1 MSADTEIETL
11 LTNATQQASSLASS
25 SEALVQSAMAT
36 LANALS
42 FADPPTT
49 IRSAPKAPTVTPNEE
64 EINAVFPPWP
74 ITTFPTA
81 PSLQQLEVVKAEITT
96 EFPDLSIPVLPL
108 TTLPSLGAFS
118 AAEPNS
124 QTIPLPP
131 VPNIDPT
138 VPTPT
143 PLPLAE
149 LPTVH
154 LELPSANFAAVDT
167 DLSFASPFSGAFSY
181 FKEMP
186 LLLSAL
192 TELDQDCARRLDALL
207 PTALQA
213 LAPIFAEPLTLALPF
228 QATLQAALDRRLLEE
243 QQRAASALADRSG
256 WELPYATQQALLST
270 QQQLAASDAQLARA
284 QVMAH
289 AEELALSFH
298 EAVGSLFSALS
309 DAIQQLRAQEVEAL
323 LDAYRFAAT
332 YARQT
337 LAGLLAEFE
346 ATNLIR
352 QEGMADADDAR
363 LRVVEAELEVAMT
376 RFEVAKADLQVEQT
390 RQDND
395 AALIADYQ
403 TAVRTAGKEVEIYAA
418 EVSAA
423 RRELALKRRPFELFA
438 LQAKAFSAR
447 VGAQEAQIS
456 ALVASVENNEAKQ
469 EVELL
474 KVKAYEE
481 QAADFESVIA
491 TKASLV
497 HAQSDRN
504 EAVIQEFS
512 SKIKGA
518 LGVAS
523 ESVMENQ
530 YALLKY
536 QATAENTLADAR
548 VALKAAAMEQEFQD
562 RAQDGVLQAY
572 QFTQE
577 RNVEQLRAEL
587 DRLKAIAETRDQSA
601 KILETMAQGAL
612 SAANGVAA
620 AIFSETA

>member
-1 MSADTEIETL
+1 
-11 LTNATQQASSLASS
+11 
-25 SEALVQSAMAT
+25 MA
-36 LANALS
+36 
-42 FADPPTT
+42 
-49 IRSAPKAPTVTPNEE
+49 
-64 EINAVFPPWP
+64 
-74 ITTFPTA
+74 
-81 PSLQQLEVVKAEITT
+81 
-96 EFPDLSIPVLPL
+96 
-108 TTLPSLGAFS
+108 
-118 AAEPNS
+118 
-124 QTIPLPP
+124 
-131 VPNIDPT
+131 
-138 VPTPT
+138 
-143 PLPLAE
+143 
-149 LPTVH
+149 
-154 LELPSANFAAVDT
+154 
-167 DLSFASPFSGAFSY
+167 
-181 FKEMP
+181 
-186 LLLSAL
+186 
-192 TELDQDCARRLDALL
+192 
-207 PTALQA
+207 
-213 LAPIFAEPLTLALPF
+213 
-228 QATLQAALDRRLLEE
+228 
-243 QQRAASALADRSG
+243 
-256 WELPYATQQALLST
+256 
-270 QQQLAASDAQLARA
+270 
-284 QVMAH
+284 
-289 AEELALSFH
+289 
-298 EAVGSLFSALS
+298 
-309 DAIQQLRAQEVEAL
+309 
-323 LDAYRFAAT
+323 
-332 YARQT
+332 
-337 LAGLLAEFE
+337 
-346 ATNLIR
+346 
-352 QEGMADADDAR
+352 
-363 LRVVEAELEVAMT
+363 
-376 RFEVAKADLQVEQT
+376 RFEVAKADLQVAQT

-395 AALIADYQ
+395 AALIVDYQ

-438 LQAKAFSAR
+438 LQARAFSAR

-456 ALVASVENNEAKQ
+456 ALVAGVENNEAKQ

-518 LGVAS
+518 LSSNEA
-523 ESVMENQ
+523 SVMENQ

-536 QATAENTLADAR
+536 QATAENALADAR
-548 VALKAAAMEQEFQD
+548 VALKAAAMEQEFND

>member
-25 SEALVQSAMAT
+25 SETLVQSAMAT
-36 LANALS
+36 LADALS
-42 FADPPTT
+42 FVDPPVT
-49 IRSAPKAPTVTPNEE
+49 IRSAPKMPTVTPNNEE
-64 EINAVFPPWP
+64 VNAVFPPWP
-74 ITTFPTA
+74 VTTFPTA
-81 PSLQQLEVVKAEITT
+81 PSLQHLEVLRTEITT
-96 EFPDLSIPVLPL
+96 EFPDLSIPTLTL

-124 QTIPLPP
+124 QTIPLPA
-131 VPNIDPT
+131 VPNIDPA
-138 VPTPT
+138 VTPPD
-143 PLPLAE
+143 PLTLAE

-548 VALKAAAMEQEFQD
+548 VALKAAAMEQEFQE

>member
-25 SEALVQSAMAT
+25 SETLVQSAMAT

-74 ITTFPTA
+74 VTTFPTA
-81 PSLQQLEVVKAEITT
+81 PSLQHLEVLRTEITT

-124 QTIPLPP
+124 QTIPLPA
-131 VPNIDPT
+131 VPNINPT
-138 VPTPT
+138 VPPPT
-143 PLPLAE
+143 PLTLAE
-149 LPTVH
+149 LPTVN
-154 LELPSANFAAVDT
+154 LEMPSANFAAVDT

-213 LAPIFAEPLTLALPF
+213 LAPIFADPLQLALPF

-548 VALKAAAMEQEFQD
+548 VALKAAAMEQEFQE

>member
-1 MSADTEIETL
+1 M
-11 LTNATQQASSLASS
+11 
-25 SEALVQSAMAT
+25 
-36 LANALS
+36 
-42 FADPPTT
+42 
-49 IRSAPKAPTVTPNEE
+49 
-64 EINAVFPPWP
+64 
-74 ITTFPTA
+74 
-81 PSLQQLEVVKAEITT
+81 
-96 EFPDLSIPVLPL
+96 
-108 TTLPSLGAFS
+108 
-118 AAEPNS
+118 
-124 QTIPLPP
+124 
-131 VPNIDPT
+131 
-138 VPTPT
+138 
-143 PLPLAE
+143 
-149 LPTVH
+149 
-154 LELPSANFAAVDT
+154 
-167 DLSFASPFSGAFSY
+167 
-181 FKEMP
+181 
-186 LLLSAL
+186 
-192 TELDQDCARRLDALL
+192 
-207 PTALQA
+207 
-213 LAPIFAEPLTLALPF
+213 ALPF

-548 VALKAAAMEQEFQD
+548 VALKAAAMEQEFQE

>member
-25 SEALVQSAMAT
+25 SETLVQSAMAT
-36 LANALS
+36 LADALS
-42 FADPPTT
+42 FVDPPVT
-49 IRSAPKAPTVTPNEE
+49 IRSAPKMPTVTPNNEE
-64 EINAVFPPWP
+64 VNAVFPPWP
-74 ITTFPTA
+74 VTTFPTA
-81 PSLQQLEVVKAEITT
+81 PSLQHLEVLRTEITT
-96 EFPDLSIPVLPL
+96 EFPDLSIPTLTL

-124 QTIPLPP
+124 QTIPLPA
-131 VPNIDPT
+131 VPNIDPA
-138 VPTPT
+138 VTPPD
-143 PLPLAE
+143 PLTLAE

-423 RRELALKRRPFELFA
+423 RRELALKRHPFELFA

-548 VALKAAAMEQEFQD
+548 VALKAAAMEQEFQE

>member
-49 IRSAPKAPTVTPNEE
+49 IRSAPKTPTVTPNEDE
-64 EINAVFPPWP
+64 VNAVFPPWP
-74 ITTFPTA
+74 VTTFPTA
-81 PSLQQLEVVKAEITT
+81 PILQHLEVLQTEITA
-96 EFPDLSIPVLPL
+96 EFPDLSIPTLTL

-124 QTIPLPP
+124 QTIPLPA
-131 VPNIDPT
+131 VPNIDPA
-138 VPTPT
+138 VTPPD

-154 LELPSANFAAVDT
+154 LDLPSANFASVDA
-167 DLSFASPFSGAFSY
+167 DLSFTSPFSGAFSY
-181 FKEMP
+181 FKGMP

-213 LAPIFAEPLTLALPF
+213 LAPIFADPLKLALPF
-228 QATLQAALDRRLLEE
+228 QKTLQAALDRRLLEE

-270 QQQLAASDAQLARA
+270 QQQLASSDAQLARA

-289 AEELALSFH
+289 AEALALSFH

-309 DAIQQLRAQEVEAL
+309 DAIQQLRAREVEAL

-363 LRVVEAELEVAMT
+363 LRVVEAELEVAMA
-376 RFEVAKADLQVEQT
+376 RFEVAKAALQVEQT

-438 LQAKAFSAR
+438 LQARAFSAR

-491 TKASLV
+491 AKASLV

-518 LGVAS
+518 IGVAS

-548 VALKAAAMEQEFQD
+548 VALKAAAMEQEFQE

-587 DRLKAIAETRDQSA
+587 DRLKAIAEARDQSA

>member
-81 PSLQQLEVVKAEITT
+81 PSLQQLGVLQAEITT
-96 EFPDLSIPVLPL
+96 EFPDLSIPSLTL

-124 QTIPLPP
+124 QTIPLPA
-131 VPNIDPT
+131 VPNINPT
-138 VPTPT
+138 VPPPT
-143 PLPLAE
+143 PLTLAE
-149 LPTVH
+149 LPTVN
-154 LELPSANFAAVDT
+154 LEMPSANFAAVDT

-213 LAPIFAEPLTLALPF
+213 LAPIFADPLQLALPF

-548 VALKAAAMEQEFQD
+548 VALKAAAMEQEFQE